1 MINTLFKNETLGLEW
16 IDIVFPTPQ
25 ELESIAAKYG
35 IHRHA
40 IEDCLQP
47 NHLPKLEF
55 MDDIMFVIIRV
66 YDDESLENADS
77 IQELTRKIAIF
88 FTGKTLITVHRR
100 EQPLLM
106 DIKDTYCINDKVTL
120 EKIAVQI
127 LRRGILSYE
136 VPIAN
141 ADKVLDAFE
150 TKIFLKRKQPNI
162 IRDSYFLK
170 RKVDVYRRM
179 ILLTKDIIHR
189 FKEESPLNPAVME
202 DLRNTV
208 ERMYVECDLVRD
220 NLNQL
225 LSIHFNVSTQRVNE
239 VILVLTLFSAFFLPL
254 TFIVG
259 IYGMNFKMMPELS
272 WKYGYPAAWG
282 LMVLVVLVIWQW
294 FRRKKWF

>member
-1 MINTLFKNETLGLEW
+1 MINTLYKNEALGLEW
-16 IDIVFPTPQ
+16 IDIVFPTPA

-55 MDDIMFVIIRV
+55 MDDTMFVIIRV
-66 YDDESLENADS
+66 FDEESTEVADS

-88 FTGKTLITVHRR
+88 FTGKTLITIHRR
-100 EQPLLM
+100 EQPLIM
-106 DIKDTYCINDKVTL
+106 DIKDTYCINDKITL

-136 VPIAN
+136 NPITA

-150 TKIFLKRKQPNI
+150 TKIFLRRKQPNI

-179 ILLTKDIIHR
+179 LLLTKDLTHR
-189 FKEESPLNPAVME
+189 FKDESPLNPAVME
-202 DLRNTV
+202 DLRDTV

-239 VILVLTLFSAFFLPL
+239 IIQVLTIFSAFFLPL

-259 IYGMNFKMMPELS
+259 VYGMNFKFMPELE
-272 WKYGYPAAWG
+272 WKYGYLGAWG
-282 LMVLVVLVIWQW
+282 LMIIVFIIILQW
-294 FRRKKWF
+294 FKRKKWL

>member
-1 MINTLFKNETLGLEW
+1 MINTLYKNEALGLEW
-16 IDIVFPTPQ
+16 IDIVFPTPA
-25 ELESIAAKYG
+25 ELESMAAKYG

-55 MDDIMFVIIRV
+55 MDDTMFVIIRV
-66 YDDESLENADS
+66 FDEESSEEADS

-88 FTGKTLITVHRR
+88 FTGKTLITIHRR
-100 EQPLLM
+100 EQPLIL
-106 DIKDTYCINDKVTL
+106 DIKDTYCINDKITL

-136 VPIAN
+136 NPITA

-150 TKIFLKRKQPNI
+150 TKIFLRRKQPNI

-179 ILLTKDIIHR
+179 LLLTRDLTHR
-189 FKEESPLNPAVME
+189 FKDESPLNPAVME
-202 DLRNTV
+202 DLRDTV

-239 VILVLTLFSAFFLPL
+239 IIQVLTIFSAFFLPL

-259 IYGMNFKMMPELS
+259 VYGMNFKFMPELE
-272 WKYGYPAAWG
+272 WKYGYLGAWG
-282 LMVLVVLVIWQW
+282 LMIIVFIIILQW
-294 FRRKKWF
+294 FKRKKWL